1 MLSYG
6 RQTVDED
13 DIRAVV
19 SALRSDK
26 LTQGRRVRLFE
37 ELICEYTGA
46 RYCVVCS
53 SGTSALYLAY
63 RASGLK
69 EGHSIVTTPVTF
81 LSTVTSAIHLGGV
94 PAFCDIDPVTYN
106 LNPALLEDTIK
117 KCNRPH
123 AIVPVHFGGLPCEM
137 ERIREVA
144 DRNRLF
150 VIEDGC
156 HALGSRWKDGTGRWH
171 RVGDCAFSDMTV
183 FSFHPV
189 KTITT
194 CEGGAIT
201 TNDKTLYTRLLHLR
215 EHGITRHEKSFIGM
229 SDGPWYY
236 ELVEP
241 SFNFRI
247 SDVHCA
253 LGISQLK
260 KIERFIDRRQKIADL
275 YRTLLSGHHFIKT
288 PCERNDVV
296 NAYHLYPLRIGF
308 EQIGV
313 SKKLWFK
320 EMEARGI
327 KLQVHYIPIH
337 LQPYIQWRYGFR
349 RGEFP
354 ESERFYRE
362 EVSLP
367 IYPLLTD
374 DEVKKVA
381 EEIVTTLTTQMA
393 V

>member
-6 RQTVDED
+6 RQTVEED
-13 DIRAVV
+13 DIRAVI
-19 SALRSDK
+19 SALKSDR
-26 LTQGRRVRLFE
+26 LTQGKRVRLFE

-46 RYCVVCS
+46 KYCVVCS

-69 EGHSIVTTPVTF
+69 EKGSIITTPVTF
-81 LSTVTSAIHLGGV
+81 LSTVTAAIHLGGV
-94 PAFCDIDPVTYN
+94 PAFCDIDPETYN
-106 LNPALLEDTIK
+106 MDTTLLEKAVDGCTS
-117 KCNRPH
+117 PH
-123 AIVPVHFGGLPCEM
+123 AIVPMHFGGLPCNM

-156 HALGSRWKDGTGRWH
+156 HALGSRWQDGSGRWH
-171 RVGDCAFSDMTV
+171 RTGDCALSDMAV

-201 TNDKTLYTRLLHLR
+201 TNDRTLHARLLHLR
-215 EHGITRHEKSFIGM
+215 EHGITRNENSFVG
-229 SDGPWYY
+229 STDGPWYY
-236 ELVEP
+236 ELVDP

-247 SDVHCA
+247 SDVQCA
-253 LGISQLK
+253 LGINQMR
-260 KIERFIDRRQKIADL
+260 KIERFIDRRQQIATL
-275 YRTLLSGHHFIKT
+275 YRTLLSDHHFIKT
-288 PCERNDVV
+288 PTERADVL
-296 NAYHLYPLRIGF
+296 NAYHLYPVRIEF
-308 EQIGV
+308 DRIGV
-313 SKKLWFK
+313 SKKVLFR
-320 EMEARGI
+320 EMEERGI
-327 KLQVHYIPIH
+327 RLQVHYIPIH
-337 LQPYIQWRYGFR
+337 LQPYMQWRYGFR
-349 RGEFP
+349 GGDFP

-374 DEVKKVA
+374 DEVRLIVHELVA
-381 EEIVTTLTTQMA
+381 TLSTYMA
-393 V
+393 A

>member
-6 RQTVDED
+6 RQTVEED
-13 DIRAVV
+13 DIRAVI
-19 SALRSDK
+19 SALKSDR

-37 ELICEYTGA
+37 ELLCEYTGA
-46 RYCVVCS
+46 KYCVVCS

-69 EGHSIVTTPVTF
+69 ENGSIITTPVTF
-81 LSTVTSAIHLGGV
+81 LSTVTAAIHLGGLPV
-94 PAFCDIDPVTYN
+94 FCDIDPETYN
-106 LNPALLEDTIK
+106 MDTTLLEK
-117 KCNRPH
+117 AVEGCRNPH
-123 AIVPVHFGGLPCEM
+123 AIVPMHFGGLPCNM
-137 ERIREVA
+137 EKTREVA
-144 DRNRLF
+144 DREGLF

-156 HALGSRWKDGTGRWH
+156 HALGSRWHDEAGRWH
-171 RVGDCAFSDMTV
+171 RTGDCAFSDMAV

-215 EHGITRHEKSFIGM
+215 EHGITRNENSFVGSM
-229 SDGPWYY
+229 DGPWHY

-253 LGISQLK
+253 LGINQLK
-260 KIERFIDRRQKIADL
+260 KIERFIDRRQQIAAL
-275 YRTLLSGHHFIKT
+275 YRTLLSDHHFIKT
-288 PCERNDVV
+288 SCERADVL
-296 NAYHLYPLRIGF
+296 NAYHLYPVRIEF
-308 EQIGV
+308 ERIGV
-313 SKKLWFK
+313 SKKVWFR
-320 EMEARGI
+320 EMEERGI
-327 KLQVHYIPIH
+327 RLQVHYIPIH
-337 LQPYIQWRYGFR
+337 LQPYMQWRYGFR
-349 RGEFP
+349 RGDFP

-374 DEVKKVA
+374 DEVKMVA
-381 EEIVTTLTTQMA
+381 QELVATLSTHMA
-393 V
+393 A

>member
-6 RQTVDED
+6 RQTVEED
-13 DIRAVV
+13 DIRAVI
-19 SALRSDK
+19 SALRSDN
-26 LTQGRRVRLFE
+26 LTQGKRVRLFE

-46 RYCVVCS
+46 KYCVVCS
-53 SGTSALYLAY
+53 SGTAALYLAY

-69 EGHSIVTTPVTF
+69 EEDSIITTPVTF
-81 LSTVTSAIHLGGV
+81 LSTVTAAIHLGGV
-94 PAFCDIDPVTYN
+94 PAFCDIEPVTYN
-106 LNPALLEDTIK
+106 MDTGLLEDAIER
-117 KCNRPH
+117 CHNPH
-123 AIVPVHFGGLPCEM
+123 AIVPVHFGGLPCDM

-144 DRNRLF
+144 DGKSLF
-150 VIEDGC
+150 VIEDAC
-156 HALGSRWKDGTGRWH
+156 HALGSKWKDTSGRWH

-201 TNDKTLYTRLLHLR
+201 TNDKTLYTKLLHLR
-215 EHGITRHEKSFIGM
+215 EHGITRHEKSFIGAP
-229 SDGPWYY
+229 DGPWYY

-253 LGISQLK
+253 LGINQLRK
-260 KIERFIDRRQKIADL
+260 VERFIDRRQKIAAL
-275 YRTLLSGHHFIKT
+275 YRELLSGYHFIKT
-288 PCERNDVV
+288 PCEKEEVV
-296 NAYHLYPLRIGF
+296 NAYHLYPVRIAF
-308 EQIGV
+308 ENIGV
-313 SKKLWFK
+313 SKKAWFK
-320 EMEARGI
+320 EMEAKGI
-327 KLQVHYIPIH
+327 RLQVHYIPIH

-349 RGEFP
+349 RGDFP

-374 DEVKKVA
+374 NDVKRVT
-381 EEIVTTLTTQMA
+381 EELITTLTTHMA
-393 V
+393 A